1 MNIRTFLLG
10 LIIAN
15 SYAYGADMRDIP
27 GKKITLDSLNEMFQ
41 NIKNETSWNI
51 SGPMLWGF
59 FFTHHEPQKLEQAAE
74 ELIKQGYKYVDI
86 YLSDKDD
93 PNEPDIYWLHVEK
106 VEIHSPKTLDKRND
120 ELYIFANKYALD
132 SYDGMDVGPVKQ

>member
-15 SYAYGADMRDIP
+15 SYAYGADMR
-27 GKKITLDSLNEMFQ
+27 
-41 NIKNETSWNI
+41 
-51 SGPMLWGF
+51 
-59 FFTHHEPQKLEQAAE
+59 QAAE